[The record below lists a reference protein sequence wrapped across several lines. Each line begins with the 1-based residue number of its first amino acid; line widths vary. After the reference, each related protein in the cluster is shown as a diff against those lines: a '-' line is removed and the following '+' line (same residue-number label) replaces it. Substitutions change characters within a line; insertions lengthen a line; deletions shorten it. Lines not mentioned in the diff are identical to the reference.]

1 MADYSYGGY
10 PERYG
15 RNQKTLPTEPPYTA
29 FVGNLPNGITQGDV
43 ERFFPEQ
50 KLVSVRLVKDKETD
64 RFKGFCY
71 VEFVD
76 VENLRQALL
85 KDGRITVDGLQVR
98 LDIAD
103 GKRND
108 NKGGFNNKQNRGGG
122 SGGMGGNKYNQHQ
135 GGSFNRDNMRNNSR
149 GGGASSGGG
158 FNDFSRGGPGGFRN
172 NNGPNRSN
180 SMNDHGYN
188 SMRQDNRGEWNR
200 GNYGNFDNQHRGGP
214 GGGMGGGSGRM
225 RQGGPPDHGYRDQP
239 RPRNTHSEYMPPPPA
254 DTTGRPRLVLAP
266 RTKPDPVN
274 QLAETLDR
282 SKIFGNAKPREE
294 KLAEKGA
301 GSGGEDRA
309 GKSESEQ

>member
-1 MADYSYGGY
+1 MSQNFFDGN
-10 PERYG
+10 EVRYG
-15 RNQKTLPTEPPYTA
+15 RNQKTLPLDPPYTA

-43 ERFFPEQ
+43 ERFFPDL

-71 VEFVD
+71 VEFSD

-85 KDGRITVDGLQVR
+85 KDGLIQVDGHQVR

-108 NKGGFNNKQNRGGG
+108 NRGGFNNRQNRGGG
-122 SGGMGGNKYNQHQ
+122 GGGMGGGGG

-149 GGGASSGGG
+149 GGGSGGG
-158 FNDFSRGGPGGFRN
+158 FNDFNRGPPGGGGGFRN
-172 NNGPNRSN
+172 NNGPNRNYPS
-180 SMNDHGYN
+180 SDSGHN

-200 GNYGNFDNQHRGGP
+200 GNYGNFDNQQRGGP
-214 GGGMGGGSGRM
+214 GGGMGGGGGRM
-225 RQGGPPDHGYRDQP
+225 RQGGGPPDHGYRDQG
-239 RPRNTHSEYMPPPPA
+239 RPRNPPQEYLPPPPA
-254 DTTGRPRLVLAP
+254 DTSGRPRLNLAP

-274 QLAETLDR
+274 QLAETMNR

-294 KLAEKGA
+294 KGDENNGAA
-301 GSGGEDRA
+301 GS
-309 GKSESEQ
+309 SEAEH